1 MLVEP
6 PMNPSPQRAVITG
19 VGAVTPLGLSVSA
32 LWEGLLAG
40 RSGITRIT
48 QFDPRELPCQIAGEV
63 KGFDATAYMEAKEA
77 RRMTRVSQLALA
89 SAQEAL
95 RDSKL
100 GLPLANPQRVALV
113 YGTAIGAIDRL
124 DQEIQ
129 TMRQR
134 GYDRINPFSVPAV
147 LPNMPTFHITHLLGA
162 LGPNLTLSTSCATGT
177 QTVGEALEM
186 IRRDRA
192 DIAFCGG
199 AEGIICDFAMAG
211 FASLRALPI
220 HFNDRP
226 GEASRPFER
235 DREGFVFS
243 EGAATLVV
251 ERLEHALQRGAH
263 IYAELLGHASC
274 SDAYHVAIP
283 EPSGE
288 GALRAMRW
296 ALKNASIEPEEVDYI
311 NAHGTSTEANDAME
325 TLAIKRLFGQR
336 AYSIPISS
344 TKSMIGHALGASGAI
359 EAIVCALS
367 LQTGRI
373 HPTINFVNP
382 DPACDLDYVPNRA
395 RSANIHI
402 ALSNSFGL
410 GGQNA
415 CLVLRKWER
424 P

>member
-1 MLVEP
+1 
-6 PMNPSPQRAVITG
+6 MNASPQRAVITG
-19 VGAVTPLGLSVSA
+19 LGAVTPLGLSVSA

-177 QTVGEALEM
+177 QTIGEGLEI
-186 IRRDRA
+186 IRQGRA

-199 AEGIICDFAMAG
+199 AEGIICDFAIAG

-220 HFNDRP
+220 HLNDRP

-283 EPSGE
+283 EPSGQ

-296 ALKNASIEPEEVDYI
+296 ALENASIEPEEVDYI

-367 LQTGRI
+367 LQTGQI

>member
-1 MLVEP
+1 MS
-6 PMNPSPQRAVITG
+6 PSSIQRRVVVTG
-19 VGAVTPLGLSVSA
+19 VGAITPLGLSVNA

-48 QFDPRELPCQIAGEV
+48 QFDPRDLPCQIAGEV
-63 KGFDATAYMEAKEA
+63 KGFDPAAYMEAKEA
-77 RRMTRVSQLALA
+77 RRMPRVNQLALA

-95 RDSKL
+95 RDSGL
-100 GLPLANPQRVALV
+100 GLPLGNPERVALV

-124 DQEIQ
+124 AQEIQ
-129 TMRQR
+129 IMHQR

-147 LPNMPTFHITHLLGA
+147 LPNSSTFHIAHLLGA
-162 LGPNLTLSTSCATGT
+162 RGPNLTLSTSCATGT
-177 QTVGEALEM
+177 QAVGEGLEM
-186 IRRDRA
+186 IRRGRA
-192 DIAFCGG
+192 DVAFCGG
-199 AEGIICDFAMAG
+199 AEGIICDFAIGG
-211 FASLRALPI
+211 FASLRALPV
-220 HFNDRP
+220 HFNDRAS
-226 GEASRPFER
+226 EASRPFDR

-251 ERLEHALQRGAH
+251 ESLENALQREAH
-263 IYAELLGHASC
+263 IYAELLGHASS
-274 SDAYHVAIP
+274 SDAYHVASP

-288 GALRAMRW
+288 GAVRTMRW
-296 ALKNASIEPEEVDYI
+296 ALEDAGIAPQEVDYI

-325 TLAIKRLFGQR
+325 TLAIKRLFGQQ
-336 AYSIPISS
+336 AYSIPINS

-367 LQTGRI
+367 LQSGQM
-373 HPTINFVNP
+373 HPTINLTTP
-382 DPACDLDYVPNRA
+382 DPACDLDYV
-395 RSANIHI
+395 ANVSRPAKMRI

-415 CLVLRKWER
+415 CLVLRRWET